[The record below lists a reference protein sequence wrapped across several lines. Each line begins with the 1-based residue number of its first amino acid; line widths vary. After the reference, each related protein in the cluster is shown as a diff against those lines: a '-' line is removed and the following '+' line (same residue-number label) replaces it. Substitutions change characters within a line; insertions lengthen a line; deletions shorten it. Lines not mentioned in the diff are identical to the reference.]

1 MGLGGPPC
9 APSQPLGVP
18 LCSPLL
24 GSDVTFVVGREQ
36 QRVFAHR
43 CVLACRCQAFRGM
56 LGGCGEDPP
65 SSVPPQGPFVLGNV
79 QPDVFLA
86 VIEFLYT
93 NSVSL
98 NSHIVSGEGGGRIWG
113 GLIFFFFWV
122 VLHGERERIW
132 ARWASWVPSSS
143 GFSVSVGTGGADLIG
158 GVRPAGPVQGMA
170 LLHPGCRVPP
180 LCPYAGGHPRMTLK
194 MIRGGREDG
203 TTHVH
208 RLSPVPQPQMCP

>member
-65 SSVPPQGPFVLGNV
+65 GSVPPQGPFVLGNV

-98 NSHIVSGEGGGRIWG
+98 NSHIVSGEGGRKDLGWVD
-113 GLIFFFFWV
+113 FFFF
-122 VLHGERERIW
+122 L
-132 ARWASWVPSSS
+132 
-143 GFSVSVGTGGADLIG
+143 GGAAWRKG
-158 GVRPAGPVQGMA
+158 QGLGSMGLVGA
-170 LLHPGCRVPP
+170 FQLGIFCFCRHWR
-180 LCPYAGGHPRMTLK
+180 C
-194 MIRGGREDG
+194 
-203 TTHVH
+203 
-208 RLSPVPQPQMCP
+208 